1 LLVVYFFIV
10 YCLFMDGPGIIYA
23 FLIIPSLFAVVVFAQ
38 GIEKLSHGKS
48 EGYVA
53 LGFGVFFLILI
64 AAAYFLFIR

>member
-1 LLVVYFFIV
+1 
-10 YCLFMDGPGIIYA
+10 MDFSGPGVIYA
-23 FLIIPSLFAVVVFAQ
+23 FLIIPSFFALIVIMQ
-38 GIEKLSHGKS
+38 GFEKLSHQNK